1 MSCAVD
7 SNVCIAILRNKAP
20 MVARRLADEF
30 AAGRTVALPSIVLF
44 ELRYGIE
51 RSPRPDHNRR
61 QLEALLK
68 APFRHLPFEEEDA
81 VIAARIRA
89 DLAAAGTPIGA
100 YDMLIAAQALRTGS
114 TLVTNNTGEFR
125 RVQGLTLA
133 DWTTPS

>member
-20 MVARRLADEF
+20 IVARRLAAEF

-100 YDMLIAAQALRTGS
+100 YDILIAAQALRTGS

-125 RVQGLTLA
+125 RVQGLALA
-133 DWTTPS
+133 DWTASS